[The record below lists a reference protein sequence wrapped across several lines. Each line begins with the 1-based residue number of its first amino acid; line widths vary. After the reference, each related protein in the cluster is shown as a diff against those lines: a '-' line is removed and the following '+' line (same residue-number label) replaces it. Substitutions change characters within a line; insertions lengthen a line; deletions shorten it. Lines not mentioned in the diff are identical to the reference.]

1 MESANALEAEN
12 KELKQKLKEEQERYV
27 RDLQRLRNE
36 ERVAREKL
44 RDTIIE
50 ENEKM
55 KTFKAD
61 VLRELKVKDALIEKL
76 TSRNAKLE
84 VLMKKAVR
92 IMQNPLVMKDAF
104 RKFNFTKYIY
114 SEDGKGGVDV
124 ELALS
129 EGSGGDSHRKHRRA
143 TVSSSASSQSPQ
155 RLATSGML
163 EDAASE
169 RLPARRLNKNLIKVE
184 SHSRRLA

>member
-1 MESANALEAEN
+1 
-12 KELKQKLKEEQERYV
+12 
-27 RDLQRLRNE
+27 
-36 ERVAREKL
+36 
-44 RDTIIE
+44 
-50 ENEKM
+50 
-55 KTFKAD
+55 
-61 VLRELKVKDALIEKL
+61 
-76 TSRNAKLE
+76 
-84 VLMKKAVR
+84 MKKAVR

-129 EGSGGDSHRKHRRA
+129 EGSGGDSHRKQRRA
-143 TVSSSASSQSPQ
+143 TVSSSTSNQSPQ
-155 RLATSGML
+155 RLATSEML

-184 SHSRRLA
+184 SHTRRQAQGDRQAKRAAKSPIKGLTSSLPVSRGHEPGSLCSSSKVASQTGHGEEDVADG